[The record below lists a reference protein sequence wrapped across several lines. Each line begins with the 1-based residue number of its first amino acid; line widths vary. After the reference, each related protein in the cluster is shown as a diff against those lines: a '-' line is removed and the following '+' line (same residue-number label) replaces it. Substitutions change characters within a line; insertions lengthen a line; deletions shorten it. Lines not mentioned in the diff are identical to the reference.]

1 MDAFVSENRAVIT
14 EISRYCLDLS
24 KLVFGG
30 IILTEVLDL
39 GLNHITMIVVGLL
52 IVALFAVIGIVG
64 LFLTNKRL

>member
-1 MDAFVSENRAVIT
+1 MSENRAVIT